1 VCRICYI
8 FLTFLKLNLFESI
21 LDTQLFICQYC
32 VAENAVKLRQSNF
45 IFFQQLF
52 QTAEEN
58 SLFVFT
64 ETTHRL
70 WPDFLDLIRQSSLD
84 YDDVNTVDYNIHFPI
99 HRGRGG
105 SSGWQMFLHKQK
117 GAQISSEILHQIENF
132 RKDHY

>member
-70 WPDFLDLIRQSSLD
+70 WPDFLDLIRQSSLV
-84 YDDVNTVDYNIHFPI
+84 YDDVNNIHFSI